1 MRECCLYTLCGT
13 IRAAN
18 DQMTCKN
25 LLSFAMELLYS
36 FPVESLYSFRM
47 ENLYSFAVEFLYPFP
62 VESQALTRTL
72 KTICYPFTGNSVLF
86 CCGELVLLSVE

>member
-1 MRECCLYTLCGT
+1 MLFVRSLET
-13 IRAAN
+13 IEAAN
-18 DQMTCKN
+18 DKLTYRN
-25 LLSFAMELLYS
+25 LLSFAMEFLYS
-36 FPVESLYSFRM
+36 FPVEFLYSFPV

-72 KTICYPFTGNSVLF
+72 KTICFPFTGNSVLF